1 MRLLRFLQKLDEEGE
16 GMSEIGTGA
25 TTTGK
30 IALYPQRLKL
40 GITRREAFKNCKKK
54 KKRLI

>member
-1 MRLLRFLQKLDEEGE
+1 LDEEGE
-16 GMSEIGTGA
+16 GMGEIGSGA